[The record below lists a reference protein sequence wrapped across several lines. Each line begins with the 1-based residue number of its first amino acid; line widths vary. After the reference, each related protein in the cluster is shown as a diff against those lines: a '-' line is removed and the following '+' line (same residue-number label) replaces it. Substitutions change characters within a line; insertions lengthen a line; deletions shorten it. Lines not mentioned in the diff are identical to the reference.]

1 MIQGILR
8 EVSIDEAKKNK
19 ITIETSVFEEQICRH
34 TRSSSN
40 LDFIVPRVK
49 TCESGSFFYHGIKNW
64 NELPRHVKECKGK
77 DSFKENVK
85 KHLMEKGL
93 KKHNCEFHFY

>member
-1 MIQGILR
+1 MRLKLLMSYRHSIARLKGI
-8 EVSIDEAKKNK
+8 SP
-19 ITIETSVFEEQICRH
+19 
-34 TRSSSN
+34 

-49 TCESGSFFYHGIKNW
+49 TCESGSFFYHGIKHW

-77 DSFKENVK
+77 ESFKENVK

>member
-1 MIQGILR
+1 MLQVCGKFAASLPQTFHFG
-8 EVSIDEAKKNK
+8 KG
-19 ITIETSVFEEQICRH
+19 
-34 TRSSSN
+34 SSSN

-77 DSFKENVK
+77 ESFKENVK